1 MKNTKKMMSLI
12 GFVAMVCSTNSFAK
26 EKPRAPEGAEVIRS
40 LDWASDAGTY
50 PNLQVKADC
59 FQRDAKHVVWQTSL
73 RNSAD
78 RILEVR
84 GPGKAVDIDS
94 QATVDGGSFEGKSC
108 DKPLV
113 MKLEARIKGEKQQFE
128 IAYTDGAVVAR
139 EKQAKHWGGFAMAL
153 AMAGTSVMGVQAV
166 SQAQFGATAALRAA
180 GAVRA
185 DQMALVQGAL
195 SQAASAHQAA
205 ADLEDAAADDAAAD
219 RADTA
224 DDSSDQ

>member
-12 GFVAMVCSTNSFAK
+12 GFVAVVCSVNSFAK
-26 EKPRAPEGAEVIRS
+26 EKPRAPESAEVVRS

-50 PNLQVKADC
+50 PNLQVKAEC
-59 FQRDAKHVVWQTSL
+59 FQLDAKHVTWQTSL
-73 RNSAD
+73 HNSSD
-78 RILEVR
+78 GVLEVR
-84 GPGKAVDIDS
+84 GLGKPVDIDP
-94 QATVDGGSFEGKSC
+94 QASVDGGSFGAKSC

-113 MKLEARIKGEKQQFE
+113 MKLEARIKGENQHFE

-153 AMAGTSVMGVQAV
+153 AMAGTGVMGVQAV
-166 SQAQFGATAALRAA
+166 NQAQFGATAALRAA

-205 ADLEDAAADDAAAD
+205 ADLADADQGDADQ
-219 RADTA
+219 ADTA